1 MGERQ
6 QELPLPLVASDWR
19 SPAQGSAQEHQVG
32 RLTPAGMLPVHSGTC
47 LQAAPPGIEQCCAIN
62 LLRWGNVLD
71 LYCPMQQPQAMC
83 EHLEDS

>member
-1 MGERQ
+1 MEEIQ
-6 QELPLPLVASDWR
+6 QELPLPLVASEWQ

-32 RLTPAGMLPVHSGTC
+32 RRQAALPLQEAPSTC